1 MSSPGK
7 PKLREVI
14 VLGLLAAMMIG
25 TKVAMAALP
34 NIHLGA
40 VILAF
45 AVMLFGWKALYTAA
59 VYVVLEGMVYGFG
72 LWWVS
77 YVYCWP
83 ILVALLMTVRK
94 QDSPLLYA
102 VIAGLFGL
110 CFGALCE
117 IPYLFIIGWKS
128 SAAMW
133 MAGIPYDLLH
143 AAGNFILCLL
153 LLPVLKKLRGK
164 LLGSIRT

>member
-40 VILAF
+40 VFLAF

-72 LWWVS
+72 LWWGS

-102 VIAGLFGL
+102 VVAGLFGL

-128 SAAMW
+128 SVAMW

-143 AAGNFILCLL
+143 AAGNFVLSLL